1 MDKELKK
8 LQENIESLT
17 SDIYFYDMQNLF
29 ITNLQKTSPEVEEA
43 MDGDTFDSILES
55 NRIMKEKLNQKLA
68 ALKIELNNLTNQK
81 AS

>member
-29 ITNLQKTSPEVEEA
+29 ITNLQKTSHEVEEA

>member
-29 ITNLQKTSPEVEEA
+29 ITNLQKTSPEVEKA
-43 MDGDTFDSILES
+43 MEGDTFESILES
-55 NRIMKEKLNQKLA
+55 NRKMKEKLNQKLA
-68 ALKIELNNLTNQK
+68 ALKVELNNLTNQK